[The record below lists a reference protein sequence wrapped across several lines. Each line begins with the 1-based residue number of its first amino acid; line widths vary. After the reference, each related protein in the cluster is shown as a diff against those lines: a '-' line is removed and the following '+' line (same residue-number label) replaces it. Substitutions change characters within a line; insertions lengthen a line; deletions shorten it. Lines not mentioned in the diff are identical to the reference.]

1 MLHTLLA
8 LFLLAAPP
16 QADTIAGVRV
26 HGNHLTPDERVIAL
40 SGLEVGQ
47 PFTSTTIAEAA
58 RHLREAGIF
67 DDVEVLKRYASIEDP
82 SQILIMIVVNE
93 GPVRIEMPDTPG
105 VEPRMVKRGPLSRLM
120 FFPILDSEDGYGW
133 RYGAR
138 LALARPIT
146 RDSRLSFP
154 LTWGGERRA
163 GAELEHDFR
172 QGRIIVGG
180 ALTSRRNPA
189 FDERDSR
196 RRVWARAEG
205 TLGRLHLGGEGGVDR
220 IHFADVIDTVK
231 HVGADA
237 VLDTRL
243 DPFLAR
249 NAMYARAGIER
260 LYPDIK
266 LGDGALYRSSLEA
279 RGYLGLVGQS
289 VLVARIARDDASQ
302 TVQPYFKHL
311 LGGVANLRGFD
322 AGAFAGDTVV
332 AGTLE
337 LRLPLTTPLSA
348 AKVGVRAFADAG
360 TAYDKGQR
368 FRDQT
373 VHEGYGGGVF
383 LTAAAF
389 HLTLDVAHGK
399 GAGTRVHFGGGFG
412 F

>member
-1 MLHTLLA
+1 MIHALFA
-8 LFLLAAPP
+8 LFLFAAP
-16 QADTIAGVRV
+16 QSADTIADVRV
-26 HGNHLTPDERVIAL
+26 HGNHLTPDARVIAL

-47 PFTSTTIAEAA
+47 PFTPKTIADAT
-58 RHLREAGIF
+58 RRLREAGIF
-67 DDVEVLKRYASIEDP
+67 DDIDVLKRFASIEDP
-82 SQILIMIVVNE
+82 SRILIMIVVNE
-93 GPVRIEMPDTPG
+93 GPVKIEMPDTPG
-105 VEPRMVKRGPLSRLM
+105 VEPRMVKRGPLSRFM
-120 FFPILDSEDGYGW
+120 YFPVLDAEDGYGW

-138 LALARPIT
+138 IALARPVG

-172 QGRIIVGG
+172 QGRVILGG

-196 RRVWARAEG
+196 RRAWARAEG
-205 TLGRLHLGGEGGVDR
+205 TLGRLHVGGEGGIER
-220 IHFADVIDTVK
+220 IHYADVIETVK

-249 NAMYARAGIER
+249 NAVYARAGIER
-260 LYPDIK
+260 LYPEIR
-266 LGDGALYRSSLEA
+266 LGDGALYRTSLEA
-279 RGYLGLVGQS
+279 RGYLGLLGLA
-289 VLVARIARDDASQ
+289 VLVARVARDDASQ
-302 TVQPYFKHL
+302 PVQPYFKHL
-311 LGGVANLRGFD
+311 LGGVANLRGFE

-337 LRLPLTTPLSA
+337 LRVPVTTPLSA
-348 AKVGVRAFADAG
+348 AKFGVRAFADAG

-368 FRDQT
+368 YRDQT
-373 VHEGYGGGVF
+373 LQQGYGGGVF

-399 GAGTRVHFGGGFG
+399 GAGTRVHFGGGIG